1 MVPMQADS
9 LFDLKGRV
17 IVVTGATGI
26 LAGSAAR
33 YLQKQGAQV
42 VYLGR
47 SRDKVESAVAAA
59 REISAHCH
67 GIVADVLDQSALEA
81 ARDEVIDRFGRVDA
95 LLNGAGGNMPGAVI
109 GPDQNTDD
117 LSMKDFDS
125 FLRLNLHGTVLPSL
139 VFAPAFRRQNRGSI
153 VNFSSMASPQAVTRV
168 MGYSAAKAAVDN
180 FTRWLAVEF
189 ALKYGDGIRVN
200 AVAPGFFI
208 SHQNRA
214 LLLKDDGT
222 PTERG
227 AKVLA
232 KTPFHR
238 FGEPEELH
246 GAIHYLVSDASRFVT
261 GTVLIVDGG
270 FLAYSGV

>member
-1 MVPMQADS
+1 VQANS
-9 LFDLKGRV
+9 LFDLNGRV
-17 IVVTGATGI
+17 IVVTGATGV

-33 YLQKQGAQV
+33 YLQGQGASV

-47 SRDKVESAVAAA
+47 SPEKVESVVSSA
-59 REISAHCH
+59 REISEHCH
-67 GIVADVLDQSALEA
+67 GIVADVLDQNALEA

-109 GPDQNTDD
+109 GPDKAITD
-117 LSMKDFDS
+117 LSLKDFDS
-125 FLRLNLHGTVLPSL
+125 VLRLNLHGTVQPTLT
-139 VFAPAFRRQNRGSI
+139 FAPIFRRQHRGSI
-153 VNFSSMASPQAVTRV
+153 VNFSSMASPHAITRV
-168 MGYSAAKAAVDN
+168 VGYSAAKAAVDN
-180 FTRWLAVEF
+180 FTRWLAVEL
-189 ALKYGDGIRVN
+189 ASKYGDGIRVN
-200 AVAPGFFI
+200 AVAPGFFV

-214 LLLKDDGT
+214 LLLNDDGT

-246 GAIHYLVSDASRFVT
+246 GALHYLVSDASRFVT
-261 GTVLIVDGG
+261 GTVLAVDGG